1 MLVEAQSPTDLQ
13 RQTVVQE
20 RQNLSLR
27 EQTLKDLE
35 DAVLGRT
42 IQLTAR
48 SEQIAFLLD
57 DEVEARA
64 QVKTGLATVVNSLLR
79 KRNEQRQPDILQRI
93 RLSVTH

>member
-1 MLVEAQSPTDLQ
+1 M
-13 RQTVVQE
+13 QE

-48 SEQIAFLLD
+48 SEQIAFFL

-64 QVKTGLATVVNSLLR
+64 QVKTGLAMEVNSLLR

>member
-1 MLVEAQSPTDLQ
+1 MLVEAQSPADLQ
-13 RQTVVQE
+13 QQAVVQE

-48 SEQIAFLLD
+48 SEQIAILL

-64 QVKTGLATVVNSLLR
+64 QVKTGLAMEVNSLLR
-79 KRNEQRQPDILQRI
+79 KRNEQRQP
-93 RLSVTH
+93 

>member
-1 MLVEAQSPTDLQ
+1 MLVEAQSEADLQ
-13 RQTVVQE
+13 QQAVVQE

-57 DEVEARA
+57 EVEARA
-64 QVKTGLATVVNSLLR
+64 QVKTGLAMEVNSLLR

>member
-1 MLVEAQSPTDLQ
+1 MLVEAQSPADLQ
-13 RQTVVQE
+13 QQAVVQE

-48 SEQIAFLLD
+48 SEQIAILL

-64 QVKTGLATVVNSLLR
+64 QVKTGLAMEVNSLLR
-79 KRNEQRQPDILQRI
+79 KRNEQRQPCLT
-93 RLSVTH
+93 SCSASG